1 MSKPIAQL
9 AWPLAASLA
18 LHLGAGWIFF
28 GSPQFLPRQGKN
40 LTLTVTLASN
50 QQPEPRKI
58 AQPDP
63 PSVPPAAATAPASAP
78 ARSSD
83 GQITAK
89 ARFLLPP
96 DLSALEEIAVPL
108 SGSLALRLHV
118 SSLGTVDR
126 VELTR
131 SDPVPKELLDGL
143 LEKLR
148 QTRLAPALA
157 GSQPVASTLDLVIRY
172 ETAPVPLKRNP

>member
-1 MSKPIAQL
+1 M
-9 AWPLAASLA
+9 AWPLVASLA
-18 LHLGAGWIFF
+18 LHLGAGWVFF

-40 LTLTVTLASN
+40 LTLTVTLAGN

-58 AQPDP
+58 AQDVA
-63 PSVPPAAATAPASAP
+63 PSAPPAVPNVPASPSAQ
-78 ARSSD
+78 STD
-83 GQITAK
+83 GQITEK
-89 ARFLLPP
+89 ARFLLAP
-96 DLSALEEIAVPL
+96 DLSALEAIAVPV
-108 SGSLALRLHV
+108 SGSLTVRLHV

-126 VELTR
+126 VVVIK

-143 LEKLR
+143 FEKLR

-172 ETAPVPLKRNP
+172 ETSLETLQRDP